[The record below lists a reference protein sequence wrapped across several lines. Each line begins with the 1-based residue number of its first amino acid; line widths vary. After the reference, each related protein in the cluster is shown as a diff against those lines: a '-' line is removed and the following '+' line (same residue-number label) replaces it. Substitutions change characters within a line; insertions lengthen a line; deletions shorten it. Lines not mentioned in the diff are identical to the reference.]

1 MDVAMGDRIKTDNKG
16 QVQLVFSDSTRLVVG
31 PGSSLVVEAYLLRS
45 ENRANNFTIR
55 ALGGSF
61 RMITGKSKKK
71 AYKIKTPTATIGVR
85 GTSFDFTVQTN
96 GTGLVLFN
104 GQAELCRIGGEC
116 RIMDSRCSI
125 AQVRGNRDPRMLTGK
140 EDRRAE
146 IRQHFPYIL
155 SQRTLRRDFRI
166 RRTGCGDVARAPRSI
181 TGDRERDAR
190 EPRDRPTNNDNGN
203 GLPR

>member
-1 MDVAMGDRIKTDNKG
+1 MISGAPAFAAQVAGNAVKVRPEATLSNPEGTITLRVGMDVAMGDRIKTDNKG

-31 PGSSLVVEAYLLRS
+31 PGSSLVIEAYLLRS

-116 RIMDSRCSI
+116 RIMDS
-125 AQVRGNRDPRMLTGK
+125 
-140 EDRRAE
+140 
-146 IRQHFPYIL
+146 
-155 SQRTLRRDFRI
+155 
-166 RRTGCGDVARAPRSI
+166 
-181 TGDRERDAR
+181 
-190 EPRDRPTNNDNGN
+190 
-203 GLPR
+203 